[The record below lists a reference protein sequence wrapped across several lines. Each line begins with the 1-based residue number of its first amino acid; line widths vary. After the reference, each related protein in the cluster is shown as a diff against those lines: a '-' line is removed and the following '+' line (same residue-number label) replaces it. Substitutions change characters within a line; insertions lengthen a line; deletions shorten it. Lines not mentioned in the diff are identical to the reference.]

1 MGDTFSFG
9 EPARHPRR
17 AATVDTTKI
26 AVAVLVL
33 AVVAAGVIGLL
44 SVFREGGEVAAASA
58 RQAVS
63 QIALAQDIQAQS
75 SLLQVATAAQ
85 IEIARSETGS
95 PDAASADGLAQTEP
109 RFTYTTGPST
119 APDVVSVA
127 VSTTTWSAAVA
138 STSGTCHWIRIDV
151 EQRRTFGSG
160 TPCTGAAAVA
170 AADPSW

>member
-17 AATVDTTKI
+17 AASVVTTKI
-26 AVAVLVL
+26 AAAVLAL
-33 AVVAAGVIGLL
+33 AVVAAGVVGLL

-75 SLLQVATAAQ
+75 ALLQVATAAQ
-85 IEIARSETGS
+85 IEIARSEAGS
-95 PDAASADGLAQTEP
+95 PNAASAEALAQNEP

-119 APDVVSVA
+119 RPDVVSVA
-127 VSTTTWSAAVA
+127 ASTTTW

-160 TPCTGAAAVA
+160 TPCAGAAAVA